1 MVEFQNAAGFTEKD
15 AANLER
21 VKDAMAE
28 RAVGKAGVLE
38 SGPDAAAAAAF
49 AQLLEAETNR
59 ERLMLERAGK
69 AATAPEIPALPEMPA
84 AGSWVGRAAE
94 ARQPETVMAQA

>member
-1 MVEFQNAAGFTEKD
+1 MVAFQEEAGFTQKD
-15 AANLER
+15 AENLER

-49 AQLLEAETNR
+49 AQLLDAETR
-59 ERLMLERAGK
+59 RQELALRSAEKGVTPQALHAEPSSWVERA
-69 AATAPEIPALPEMPA
+69 AD
-84 AGSWVGRAAE
+84 
-94 ARQPETVMAQA
+94 ARQPETVLAQA

>member
-1 MVEFQNAAGFTEKD
+1 MVAFQDGAGFTEKD

-49 AQLLEAETNR
+49 AQLLDAETR
-59 ERLMLERAGK
+59 RQELALRSAGK
-69 AATAPEIPALPEMPA
+69 GITPQALHAEPS
-84 AGSWVGRAAE
+84 SWAERAAE
-94 ARQPETVMAQA
+94 ARQPENGLAQA